1 MENKA
6 LGIGAGALACAC
18 YAVLLGLLL
27 SKQNYDIAVMPE
39 ESIDV
44 DFIANSPPMPKSIP
58 TSPAPIPFKDP
69 GISDIFSSVAEPS
82 KPQKSTNVQ
91 QRRDMQE
98 VQNLLKTMEFSQH
111 QQAFKDIQSSLS
123 AMKEKLQT
131 LQHKNIDLQVPKEE
145 KKATQEY
152 QAWFQNLYA
161 ILYGH
166 WKLGFKQP
174 ASVRAL
180 ITISATGQFSYAL
193 INYSPFPQYNQ
204 EIENLL
210 SALQGQKF
218 TPYPK
223 GSITL
228 AVNFTTRDQ

>member
-27 SKQNYDIAVMPE
+27 SKQSQNIAVMPE

-44 DFIANSPPMPKSIP
+44 DFIANAPPIPKSIP
-58 TSPAPIPFKDP
+58 APPAPIPFKDP
-69 GISDIFSSVAEPS
+69 GISDMFSSLAEPS
-82 KPQKSTNVQ
+82 KPQKPTRIPQ
-91 QRRDMQE
+91 KQEMQE
-98 VQNLLKTMEFSQH
+98 VQNLLKTMEFNQH
-111 QQAFKDIQSSLS
+111 QQAFKDIQNSLS

-131 LQHKNIDLQVPKEE
+131 LQHKSIDLQVPKEE
-145 KKATQEY
+145 KKVAQEY

-204 EIENLL
+204 EIESLL

-228 AVNFTTRDQ
+228 TVNFTTKDQ